1 MTFATPTSVAGYLS
15 QKRHHVTKSTII
27 SMSLPKSGIF
37 PWPNHW
43 RDEVMWCN
51 SPKPIFHSLL
61 FFFHVSRELHTSDA
75 SRFLSGQH
83 RPDKEWLNLVN
94 HRFPGNHTD
103 SKTVVF
109 MAKLVRCLFTLDR
122 LYTMNLQEALL
133 GFIGIQVI
141 QNMTSVK
148 QSNKNQ
154 RSWTLQK
161 YLLTRTYNDNIQR
174 PSSHQL

>member
-61 FFFHVSRELHTSDA
+61 FFFTCPESFTLRMHLDFCLANIDLTRSDWIWLTIDSQEIILIQRLLFSWQSWYDVCSLWIA
-75 SRFLSGQH
+75 CTLWIYRKHFWVLSG
-83 RPDKEWLNLVN
+83 
-94 HRFPGNHTD
+94 
-103 SKTVVF
+103 SKWYKTW
-109 MAKLVRCLFTLDR
+109 R
-122 LYTMNLQEALL
+122 
-133 GFIGIQVI
+133 
-141 QNMTSVK
+141 
-148 QSNKNQ
+148 QSNSQTKNSAHEHF
-154 RSWTLQK
+154 RNTC
-161 YLLTRTYNDNIQR
+161 
-174 PSSHQL
+174 